1 MNITVSHERL
11 ETTGNFCNVK
21 FGVSAPF
28 TIHGDE
34 ATESEYAAA
43 FAIVQKV
50 VDDQIADAK
59 RRKQEEIE
67 RQFRTQQVFGDP
79 DEPLGGE
86 AS

>member
-1 MNITVSHERL
+1 MTQITVSYERL
-11 ETTGNFCNVK
+11 ETTGSFCNVK

-28 TIHGDE
+28 NIRGDE

-59 RRKQEEIE
+59 ERKRLEIE
-67 RQFRTQQVFGDP
+67 REFRARQIFGDP
-79 DEPLGGE
+79 DGEPL
-86 AS
+86 